1 MEVLKMTEHEKDIKE
16 IRALESI
23 AKSLK
28 SIDDRLKGLC
38 DILSEDKTGFSYL
51 PSEYSKP
58 VECPECGY
66 KLNFRPVDENEEW
79 RCNNCGYDFMRG
91 RIE

>member
-1 MEVLKMTEHEKDIKE
+1 MTEHEKDIKE

-38 DILSEDKTGFSYL
+38 DILSEDKTGFGYL

-58 VECPECGY
+58 VECPECGN

-79 RCNNCGYDFMRG
+79 RCNKCGYDFMRG